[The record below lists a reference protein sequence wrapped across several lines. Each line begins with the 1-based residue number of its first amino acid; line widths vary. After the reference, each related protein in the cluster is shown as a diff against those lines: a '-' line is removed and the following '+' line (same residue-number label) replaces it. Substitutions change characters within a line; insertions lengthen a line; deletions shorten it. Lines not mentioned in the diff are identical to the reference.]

1 MDQFINGLVNTI
13 KKKYIILD
21 NDTLNKSLLS
31 LFINYKEN
39 QNLEVIKQELQKI
52 LLTLNLKNKANIL
65 PSNIPNQVDNLTKRG
80 IDNSERIYNMLNG
93 FTPKK
98 ILDFGGGNGEIVK
111 ALAYKLQLNKE
122 DVFIVDNK
130 IHEIENVSILTY
142 ENMLKLQE
150 GSMDLIIMFEVL
162 HHIDSNNR
170 IEILKQISRLLSP
183 NGVLIIKEHDDE
195 GTEDFKIFLDL
206 IHIFWYITEKE
217 EDDLLNLMTRYETYN
232 LMESVGLFS
241 NKYETFNFY
250 NNPQQIYFE
259 KYTKNKFRY
268 MFKNNDVKNGMN
280 DFIYMLNKSPNIK
293 EILPDRFIKYLNL
306 YQPELTFDNNDDKK
320 DIIKEYIKYI
330 LVDYMKHSKI
340 INNVWE
346 LNIYNP

>member
-1 MDQFINGLVNTI
+1 MDQFVNGLINTI

-21 NDTLNKSLLS
+21 IDNLKKSLLS
-31 LFINYKEN
+31 LLINYKDKQNLKVTKEDFQQILLNLNPKDKVLSSNVEN
-39 QNLEVIKQELQKI
+39 QVN
-52 LLTLNLKNKANIL
+52 
-65 PSNIPNQVDNLTKRG
+65 NLTKRG

-93 FTPKK
+93 FNPKK

-130 IHEIENVSILTY
+130 INDMENVSILKY
-142 ENMLKLQE
+142 ENMLQLPDE
-150 GSMDLIIMFEVL
+150 SIDLIIMFEVL
-162 HHIDSNNR
+162 HHIDSSNR
-170 IEILKQISRLLSP
+170 LEILKQISRLLSP
-183 NGVLIIKEHDDE
+183 NGFLIIKEHDDE

-259 KYTKNKFRY
+259 IYTKNKFRY
-268 MFKNNDVKNGMN
+268 IFKNDHVKNGIN
-280 DFIYMLNKSPNIK
+280 EFIYILNKTQNIQ
-293 EILPDRFIKYLNL
+293 EILPDRFIKYLTL
-306 YQPELTFDNNDDKK
+306 YNHHLLELTSDNDDKK
-320 DIIKEYIKYI
+320 DLIKEYIRYI

-340 INNVWE
+340 INNIWE